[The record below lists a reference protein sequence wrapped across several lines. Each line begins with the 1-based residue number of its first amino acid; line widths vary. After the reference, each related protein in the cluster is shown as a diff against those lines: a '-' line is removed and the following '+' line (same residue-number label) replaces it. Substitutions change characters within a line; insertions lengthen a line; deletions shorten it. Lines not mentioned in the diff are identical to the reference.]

1 MIDWLAGHWAS
12 FTNWVVQFWHTLTW
26 QLALKG
32 AGLFVVSFTI
42 STALVSFA
50 LVKLPAN
57 YFHSSHAR
65 EFFESESRT
74 LRWAGVILKNL
85 IGVVLIIV
93 GVILSLPGI
102 PGPGLVTILLGLV
115 MLDIPGKRPLE
126 SRLIRRPA
134 VLHSINR
141 LRARFDKPPL
151 VLD

>member
-1 MIDWLAGHWAS
+1 MTDWLAQYW
-12 FTNWVVQFWHTLTW
+12 QQLTW
-26 QLALKG
+26 QTVFMG
-32 AGLFVVSFTI
+32 AGLFLLSFTI
-42 STALVSFA
+42 STALVSYA

-65 EFFESESRT
+65 EFFESDNRAI
-74 LRWAGVILKNL
+74 RWGGVILKNL
-85 IGVVLIIV
+85 IGFVLIVV
-93 GVILSLPGI
+93 GIILSLPGI

-126 SRLIRRPA
+126 TRLVRRPK
-134 VLHSINR
+134 VLQSING